1 MLSHDLFS
9 VFLTLI
15 TFASRLHALP
25 APQKYDLAYNLHQ
38 ELSPRDVNDLGRD
51 QRLKAALDVQTTIEE
66 VQKLL
71 TLDPSLPR
79 LTK

>member
-1 MLSHDLFS
+1 MLCNNLF
-9 VFLTLI
+9 FTLLTII
-15 TFASRLHALP
+15 TLKSYNALP
-25 APQKYDLAYNLHQ
+25 SQKFPIAYNLHQ
-38 ELSPRDVNDLGRD
+38 ELSPRDVNDLGKD
-51 QRLKAALDVQTTIEE
+51 QRVKAALDVQTTIDE

>member
-1 MLSHDLFS
+1 MLCNNFFFTL
-9 VFLTLI
+9 LTII
-15 TFASRLHALP
+15 TLKSYNALP
-25 APQKYDLAYNLHQ
+25 SQKFPIAYNLHQ
-38 ELSPRDVNDLGRD
+38 ELSPRDVNELGKD
-51 QRLKAALDVQTTIEE
+51 QRLKAALDVQTTIDE

>member
-1 MLSHDLFS
+1 MLCNNLF
-9 VFLTLI
+9 FTLLTII
-15 TFASRLHALP
+15 TLKSYNALP
-25 APQKYDLAYNLHQ
+25 SQKFSIAYNLHQ
-38 ELSPRDVNDLGRD
+38 ELSPRDVNELGKD
-51 QRLKAALDVQTTIEE
+51 QRVKAALDVQTTIDE